1 MWHTVY
7 EEESTDEEKEVLT
20 ISPQSQYHSNHSNQS
35 TSGMVPTNSNSS
47 EHQSGNNHLGHVQ
60 GNDHTNSENHSDF
73 ETSSNQSSSGQ
84 QPSKNQQ
91 WNARMYWGKYQSHSG
106 QVSREADLREERS
119 DTDHWDRTENKD

>member
-20 ISPQSQYHSNHSNQS
+20 VSPHSQYHSNQS

-47 EHQSGNNHLGHVQ
+47 GHQSGNNHLGRLQ

-73 ETSSNQSSSGQ
+73 ETSNQSSSVQ

-91 WNARMYWGKYQSHSG
+91 WNARMYWGNYQSHSE
-106 QVSREADLREERS
+106 QVSREADLREQRS
-119 DTDHWDRTENKD
+119 DTDHSDRTENKD